1 MNGVICYYIVII
13 GGLTMSYP
21 YKANHSIESIT
32 LKVNELENLVN
43 FYSDIIGLTV
53 IDKSSTRALLG
64 VNQKIP
70 LIILEKTEL
79 EKHSTYGL
87 YHTAILVPDEYHLSL
102 ALNHLLSQH
111 IPLEGGADH
120 GYSNAIYL
128 SDPEGNGIEIYN
140 DKDISMW
147 DIRESGQIIGI
158 TERLDIDNLLDS
170 LVNVP
175 NNYKLSE
182 KTSIGHIHLSV
193 KDAKISSKLYQNVF
207 GLDEKF
213 AIPTASWI
221 ASGNYHHHL
230 AFNNWAG
237 PNLSKNQEDRPGISL
252 LTIAYNDDNLFRD
265 SLKKAQL
272 YQLTFLEKQD
282 HYYIIE
288 DFDGIRIKVVLKP
301 EN

>member
-1 MNGVICYYIVII
+1 MP
-13 GGLTMSYP
+13 YP

-32 LKVNELENLVN
+32 LKVNDLENLVN

-182 KTSIGHIHLSV
+182 KTRIGHIHLSV

-207 GLDEKF
+207 GFDEKF

-237 PNLSKNQEDRPGISL
+237 PNLSKNQEDRPGIFL
-252 LTIAYNDDNLFRD
+252 LTIAYNDDKLFRD

-282 HYYIIE
+282 HYY
-288 DFDGIRIKVVLKP
+288 
-301 EN
+301 